1 MTELLVSNMVNSV
14 VFAVIGIVVLL
25 VTFVAV
31 DRLTPYA
38 LWKEIIDEHNTA
50 LAILIGA
57 IALGLSII
65 IAAAIH

>member
-1 MTELLVSNMVNSV
+1 MTDTLTANVVAAI
-14 VFAVIGIVVLL
+14 VFAVLGIVVFIGS
-25 VTFVAV
+25 FVLI
-31 DRLTPYA
+31 DRLTPYQ

-57 IALGLSII
+57 IALGLSIV